1 MEVHLS
7 RQNEAVLFEA
17 RNAEAA
23 STRIDGAPEIGGVS
37 GGLRPMELLL
47 AALASCS
54 AFEVVTILKKQRQPL
69 QQLDISAR
77 GERVPE
83 GDVRPFQA
91 ITLTFRI
98 QGEVALAKAERAAQ
112 LAVEKYCSVRNS
124 LDPSITVDYQVEI
137 QNP

>member
-7 RQNEAVLFEA
+7 RQNQAVLFEA

-23 STRIDGAPEIGGVS
+23 SARIDGAPEIGGVS

-98 QGEVALAKAERAAQ
+98 QGEVAPAKAERAAQ

>member
-7 RQNEAVLFEA
+7 RQNQAVLFEA

-23 STRIDGAPEIGGVS
+23 SARIDGAPEIGGVS

>member
-7 RQNEAVLFEA
+7 RQNQAVLFEA
-17 RNAEAA
+17 RNTEAA
-23 STRIDGAPEIGGVS
+23 SARIDGAPEIGGVS